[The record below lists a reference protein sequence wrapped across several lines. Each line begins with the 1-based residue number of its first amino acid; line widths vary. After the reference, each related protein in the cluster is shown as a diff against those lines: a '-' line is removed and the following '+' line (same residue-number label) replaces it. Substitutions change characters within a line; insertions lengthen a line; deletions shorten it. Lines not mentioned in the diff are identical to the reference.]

1 MMWNHARLGYNIT
14 LNVAPIALGGK
25 FLANLAI
32 TTPLS
37 PWALA
42 ILPQIHLYALLW
54 VLSVALYI

>member
-25 FLANLAI
+25 FLANLAT

-37 PWALA
+37 PWAFA
-42 ILPQIHLYALLW
+42 ILPQIDLYALFL
-54 VLSVALYI
+54 VLSAAL

>member
-1 MMWNHARLGYNIT
+1 MDDYLFNLFYQALFGYNMT
-14 LNVAPIALGGK
+14 LKVAPMALGGK

-42 ILPQIHLYALLW
+42 ILPQMHL
-54 VLSVALYI
+54 